1 MISILIR
8 GFLGLLKTF
17 VWIAFFIIFF
27 SSMILFVY
35 GGSPNPNSYNS
46 ISSAITT
53 VQKTVF
59 PARRSPIISIP
70 DINYIVATRKE
81 LANIEEDVLY
91 VNNSFSGFQNPKPK
105 NNISVINISNNQAK
119 ITVQNWQKEIAI
131 QPGYQGEIYV
141 VGAYGVLNYEK
152 EDIQNIKL
160 TVQKNKE
167 EKINRKLENNISIW
181 KEKSQ
186 RKEEI
191 K

>member
-46 ISSAITT
+46 ISSGITM
-53 VQKTVF
+53 VQKAVF
-59 PARRSPIISIP
+59 PAERSPIISVP

-81 LANIEEDVLY
+81 LSNVKENILY

-186 RKEEI
+186 RKEE
-191 K
+191 